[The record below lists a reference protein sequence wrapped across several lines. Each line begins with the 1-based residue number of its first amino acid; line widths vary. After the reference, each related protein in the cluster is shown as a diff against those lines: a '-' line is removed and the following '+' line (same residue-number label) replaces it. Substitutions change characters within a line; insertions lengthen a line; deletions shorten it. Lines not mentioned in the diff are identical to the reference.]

1 MKLGRSTLGIV
12 ALVGLTGCGASLTPV
27 AAPRRLPPV
36 HLTSAVLHGSGEAPK
51 VGKSQRTDASGL
63 DDEEGK
69 RELSSHGGLDRK
81 HGGFSGYK

>member
-51 VGKSQRTDASGL
+51 VGKSQR
-63 DDEEGK
+63 K